1 MLVSCIRD
9 HVDIQYTKTIDVWP
23 VRCILAEML
32 SGKPLFPGR
41 DYHHQLTLIL
51 DILDTPTID
60 DFYGIK
66 SRRVSKCVKIQ
77 NGLLTYLCRLKITF
91 VVYLLK
97 REFHLQDYFLMQ
109 IQWVSNTFKYQGIAF
124 SDCAL

>member
-1 MLVSCIRD
+1 MLTFKE
-9 HVDIQYTKTIDVWP
+9 YTKTIDVWS
-23 VRCILAEML
+23 VGCILAETL
-32 SGKPLFPGR
+32 NGKPLFPGR

-51 DILDTPTID
+51 DIVGTPTID

-77 NGLLTYLCRLKITF
+77 NGLLTYLYRLKITF

-97 REFHLQDYFLMQ
+97 REFHLQDYFLMR
-109 IQWVSNTFKYQGIAF
+109 IQWVSDMCLSTVIISNYTF
-124 SDCAL
+124 